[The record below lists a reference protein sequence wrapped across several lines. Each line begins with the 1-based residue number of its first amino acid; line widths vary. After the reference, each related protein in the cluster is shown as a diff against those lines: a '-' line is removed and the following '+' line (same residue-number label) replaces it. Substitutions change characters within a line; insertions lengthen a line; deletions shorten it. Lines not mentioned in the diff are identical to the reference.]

1 VIGLLFG
8 GVLVCLAGHGLLGL
22 FGGVWPIR
30 RLGLLGAVSLSILS
44 GAALLGV
51 LTTVVAVLGGST
63 RPLPFLVPMLLVAAG
78 AGLLRLLRGRASR
91 PPGTAPG
98 NAPPT
103 RLADAL
109 TGLLAAGLGLRLGV
123 LVASLPVWH
132 YDEYATWAYRGR
144 VLSLSGHLDSRVF
157 LAIQELHTTLDYP
170 LLVPALIAWSEAWAG
185 GSTDGPARVQAA
197 VLFAA
202 SLMVTGWALVRLAG
216 WVAAIAGVV
225 TEAAMPGGLSHVA
238 LLLTGDLTLVAFS
251 VPLVLTLM
259 LWVRTGD
266 RVTLAGAAL
275 LAAGATSTKS
285 EGLLF
290 ALAALL
296 GAGVVASSSRAR
308 QQLVRASAAAT
319 ATVMPWIL
327 YTRLHGIQSSFV
339 NGRTVSLANIR
350 RVVPLADDVALGMLS
365 RWPGSGRLVAVLLVP
380 AVFLACSRGHSR
392 LVRQLAV
399 TAGLVLVGL
408 YAQYLVSVQGT
419 GAGAAIYLQG
429 HLGSTAHRVLLF
441 PAVLCSLAV
450 PLLAGAS
457 LRQGLE
463 RPRRGLTDPHGPG
476 RLPAEPDR
484 SGRASPA

>member
-8 GVLVCLAGHGLLGL
+8 GVLVGLAGHGVLGVL
-22 FGGVWPIR
+22 GGAWPIR
-30 RLGLLGAVSLSILS
+30 RLGVLGTVSLSILS

-51 LTTVVAVLGGST
+51 LTTAVAVLGGST

-78 AGLLRLLRGRASR
+78 AGLLCGRASR

-103 RLADAL
+103 DVADAL

-225 TEAAMPGGLSHVA
+225 TVAAMPGGLSHVA

-266 RVTLAGAAL
+266 RMTLAGAAL
-275 LAAGATSTKS
+275 LAVGAASTKS

-296 GAGVVASSSRAR
+296 GAGVVAPSPRAR

-319 ATVMPWIL
+319 ATVVPWIL

-339 NGRTVSLANIR
+339 NSRTVSLANIR
-350 RVVPLADDVALGMLS
+350 RVVPVADDVALGMLS
-365 RWPGSGRLVAVLLVP
+365 RWPGSGRLIAVLLVP

-392 LVRQLAV
+392 LVSQLAV
-399 TAGLVLVGL
+399 TAGVAMVGL

-419 GAGAAIYLQG
+419 GAGAAVYLQG

-450 PLLAGAS
+450 PLLAGAP
-457 LRQGLE
+457 LRQRPGTSAPRLDRPAPRAGVSPPIGAPASGL
-463 RPRRGLTDPHGPG
+463 
-476 RLPAEPDR
+476 
-484 SGRASPA
+484 